1 MLSATLFT
9 FARKWKHPRHPSTN
23 ETDMKM
29 QHLYTTKYYLAVKKS
44 ETIKFTG
51 KEMELETII
60 LNEVIQTQKNK
71 YVSQICVC

>member
-1 MLSATLFT
+1 
-9 FARKWKHPRHPSTN
+9 
-23 ETDMKM
+23 MKM

-44 ETIKFTG
+44 ETIKFAG